1 MHAGDL
7 CKSDD
12 LQKIKDLTLADLKVM
27 GIVGKVRFVSNCCGM
42 VINFDNGLLLIKTSN
57 LFVTQ
62 NPPSFTDFF

>member
-12 LQKIKDLTLADLKVM
+12 LQKFKDLTLADLKVM
-27 GIVGKVRFVSNCCGM
+27 GIVGKVRLVSNCGM
-42 VINFDNGLLLIKTSN
+42 VINFNNGVLLIKTSN

-62 NPPSFTDFF
+62 KPSFTDFF